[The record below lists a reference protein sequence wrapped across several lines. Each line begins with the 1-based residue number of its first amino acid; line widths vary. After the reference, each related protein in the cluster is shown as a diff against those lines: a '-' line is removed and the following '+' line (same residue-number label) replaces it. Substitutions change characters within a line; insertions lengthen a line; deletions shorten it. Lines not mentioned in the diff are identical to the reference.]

1 MPDFERRRN
10 RRFVLNC
17 ERCGRRIAWTTFV
30 RALRFAAADP
40 FLAGESLRPWQ
51 WQGKGTPIRYYREGS
66 EVFVDVDCR
75 ACGHRATYPADDIPL
90 LVAR

>member
-1 MPDFERRRN
+1 
-10 RRFVLNC
+10 VLNC